1 MIALEP
7 DVIRA
12 GSTLLTAAL
21 SFGKERTD
29 QTLRR
34 DACGRDG
41 NRSVAGRTAIWRTW
55 LPYVV
60 MAGGVRDV
68 GVGVESEKRAMANL
82 QSRKFLQDLMLQD
95 HCRYIGRGYLL
106 LTLKGHLAFD
116 RPTWMPT
123 ALGGVFGERDI
134 SHPHRL
140 QQLLKQRFPW
150 RANALPY
157 WRKSG
162 R

>member
-1 MIALEP
+1 
-7 DVIRA
+7 
-12 GSTLLTAAL
+12 
-21 SFGKERTD
+21 
-29 QTLRR
+29 
-34 DACGRDG
+34 
-41 NRSVAGRTAIWRTW
+41 
-55 LPYVV
+55 

-82 QSRKFLQDLMLQD
+82 QSRKFLQELMLQD